1 MKKLLL
7 FAFCICAIFVNAQT
21 VTDIDGDGIPNSSD
35 NCILFANPD
44 QVDDDMDGVG
54 NFCDCN
60 PSIPKPTLHP
70 PLQVYILATPD
81 TIITAGTK
89 VTFTAL
95 TQRAGTFEWKKNNV
109 IVGTNSTTY
118 IDSTLQTGDSIICTN
133 SEKDG
138 CDSTIAKSLVSNTL
152 TMTVNSLPNSIAF
165 VSENLGLQIF
175 PNPTSNQIKLNEV
188 YKYEK
193 AILRNSLGQVV
204 KYWTNQNNNQLDI
217 KEIPKGTYFLQFF
230 FEEEIVTRS
239 LIKD

>member
-1 MKKLLL
+1 
-7 FAFCICAIFVNAQT
+7 
-21 VTDIDGDGIPNSSD
+21 
-35 NCILFANPD
+35 
-44 QVDDDMDGVG
+44 
-54 NFCDCN
+54 
-60 PSIPKPTLHP
+60 
-70 PLQVYILATPD
+70 
-81 TIITAGTK
+81 
-89 VTFTAL
+89 
-95 TQRAGTFEWKKNNV
+95 
-109 IVGTNSTTY
+109 VGTNSTTY

-133 SEKDG
+133 SENDG
-138 CDSTIAKSLVSNTL
+138 CDSTIARALVSNTL
-152 TMTVNSLPNSIAF
+152 TMTVNNLPNSIAF